1 MALQNKDQAAFSYLY
16 DNYSGALYGVIKRV
30 VEAEEIAN
38 DLLPRFQKM
47 REEGQQVTVAD
58 FDKYMEERGAT
69 FELSDSVMNM
79 LVEMGFD
86 FDIEKDDVEVEEPFL
101 KESLRK
107 LKK

>member
-1 MALQNKDQAAFSYLY
+1 MRHLKKFNEDWKYVPGKQA
-16 DNYSGALYGVIKRV
+16 DNEL
-30 VEAEEIAN
+30 AEEIAN

>member
-1 MALQNKDQAAFSYLY
+1 MKHLKKFNENWKYVPGKKADHEL
-16 DNYSGALYGVIKRV
+16 
-30 VEAEEIAN
+30 AEEIAN
-38 DLLPRFQKM
+38 DLFPRFQKM
-47 REEGQQVTVAD
+47 RREGQQVTVAD

-101 KESLRK
+101 KESLNK
-107 LKK
+107 